1 MNTDPNAALLTS
13 LGCMNLKPR
22 DTQKILTTLKSEF
35 GVDAT
40 VESGMLLLNQG
51 DTLMNPA
58 AALAT
63 YAKKY
68 PLDFYGLSP
77 NEVKYKTD
85 VPDASAKIAFINKHG
100 IRAWEALPYNENS
113 PVARA
118 VVNATIPHVGMTAAQ
133 YKTLSVAEKT
143 KLCGEIGH
151 VAIGEILNRR

>member
-1 MNTDPNAALLTS
+1 MTTDVNQAMLTS

-22 DTQKILTTLKSEF
+22 DTAKIITTLKTEF

-40 VESGMLLLNQG
+40 VDNGILLLNQG
-51 DTLMNPA
+51 DTVMNPA
-58 AALAT
+58 AALVT

-85 VPDASAKIAFINKHG
+85 LPDSKTKMDYINKFG
-100 IRAWEALPYNENS
+100 ARAWDELPYNANS
-113 PVARA
+113 PAAKA

-133 YKTLSVAEKT
+133 YKTLSIAEKIR
-143 KLCGEIGH
+143 LSGEVGYL
-151 VAIGEILNRR
+151 AIGEILNRR